1 MNLFKKLFS
10 RRKEEMPDLPP
21 EFLQETP
28 PDWLIDAKGQRLP
41 IGNRFSI
48 RVQLTDVSRVGI
60 AEILILP
67 ANENEQPQSAVT
79 ELLKP
84 EIDRL
89 FVILGFSYPEDIA
102 DVAPGEETGTPASI
116 SIHHRE
122 PYSFKLAECDLAAW
136 LDTKKSGPPVVE
148 IGRVL
153 MEALNRALP
162 LKD

>member
-1 MNLFKKLFS
+1 MSLFKKLFS
-10 RRKEEMPDLPP
+10 RRKEESPDLPP

-41 IGNRFSI
+41 NGNRFSI
-48 RVQLTDVSRVGI
+48 RVQLMDASRAGI
-60 AEILILP
+60 AEILILSV
-67 ANENEQPQSAVT
+67 NENEQPQTART
-79 ELLKP
+79 ELLRP

-89 FVILGFSYPEDIA
+89 FVILGFSYPQDIG
-102 DVAPGEETGTPASI
+102 DVAPGEETGTPVSI

-122 PYSFKLAECDLAAW
+122 PYSSKLAECDLVSW
-136 LDTKKSGPPVVE
+136 LVTKKSGPPVIE

-162 LKD
+162 LKT